1 MLQITNALNI
11 FTVRKK
17 TTKKKLPVTERD
29 KQNLRI
35 GSVFKKKKKIHS
47 KTNTFSRVSDLDIYH
62 QGSSEKL

>member
-35 GSVFKKKKKIHS
+35 GSVFKKKKKS
-47 KTNTFSRVSDLDIYH
+47 TQRLTLS
-62 QGSSEKL
+62 QGFQI